1 MKIVEPC
8 LGNVAH
14 LNSIQG
20 LDDEGMAKPDGDE
33 AMPEEPSMG
42 DMWVEVKQSQKSIK
56 TNYCKALMY

>member
-1 MKIVEPC
+1 
-8 LGNVAH
+8 
-14 LNSIQG
+14 
-20 LDDEGMAKPDGDE
+20 MAKPKGDE